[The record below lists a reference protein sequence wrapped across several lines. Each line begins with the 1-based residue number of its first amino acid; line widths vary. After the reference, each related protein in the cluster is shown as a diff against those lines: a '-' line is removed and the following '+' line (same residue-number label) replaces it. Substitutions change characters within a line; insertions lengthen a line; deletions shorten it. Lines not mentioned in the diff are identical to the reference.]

1 MNSED
6 NQPTKDGFAES
17 NQPAADGF
25 AESNQPAE
33 DGFAE
38 SNQPAEDGLPESN
51 QPAEDGLPEEKIENE
66 TISKIQETST
76 HDIPNKKST
85 PTGMIVALVVVV
97 AVAAFFA
104 GSYFSNLDSDLVTKS
119 EFKDAILKLE
129 SKIVNTQQAE
139 SQPSQSVKIS
149 LDDDPI
155 RGDPNAPITIL
166 EFSDFQCP
174 FCARFHVQTFPL
186 LLEEYI
192 DAGKVNLVYRDF
204 PIQSIHPNALPAA
217 VAAECANEQ
226 GKYWEYHDT
235 LFEKQSVWSRLD
247 SNAAISTFSQFA
259 TDVGLEQQQFDSC
272 LGSGKYLEEV
282 QHDISDGREYG
293 ITGTPGF
300 FIGNE
305 EIGFVKING
314 AQPFDI
320 FKRVIDAQLGT

>member
-1 MNSED
+1 MSSED
-6 NQPTKDGFAES
+6 SRSVDNDFTEETDENSFTK
-17 NQPAADGF
+17 
-25 AESNQPAE
+25 
-33 DGFAE
+33 
-38 SNQPAEDGLPESN
+38 
-51 QPAEDGLPEEKIENE
+51 EKIETEDSSN
-66 TISKIQETST
+66 IQE
-76 HDIPNKKST
+76 IPTFDKQNKKST
-85 PTGMIVALVVVV
+85 STGMIIALVAVV

-104 GSYFSNLDSDLVTKS
+104 GSYFSNFDSDIVTQS
-119 EFKDAILKLE
+119 ELDEAISKLE
-129 SKIVNTQQAE
+129 SKIQSVQQAPSLPPQPVRI
-139 SQPSQSVKIS
+139 SQ
-149 LDDDPI
+149 DNDPI
-155 RGDPNAPITIL
+155 RGDPNAPITII

-174 FCARFHVQTFPL
+174 FCARFHVETLPS

-235 LFEKQSVWSRLD
+235 LFEKQNGWSRLD
-247 SNAAISTFSQFA
+247 SNAVISTFSQYA

-282 QHDISDGREYG
+282 QGDLSDGRDYD

-300 FIGNE
+300 FIGND

-314 AQPFDI
+314 AQPFES
-320 FKRVIDAQLGT
+320 FQKVIDAQLDT